1 MSNKSLEIVMIEELF
16 KSVRNALAIPSK
28 QDIETLNDKLDRIE
42 KMLLKAAP
50 AVKADVVEEAP
61 VAVEEKVAAPV
72 EEKVA
77 APVEKKVAAP
87 VEKKVAAPVAKKKAA
102 PAPSKKKKAAPAP
115 AKTKKPVVA
124 KKKKAAPG
132 KKKEAASDRVL
143 EVIQNQEQGADFK
156 KIKAE
161 TKFDDKKIRNII
173 FRLHKLGQIE
183 KVKRGIYKAS

>member
-1 MSNKSLEIVMIEELF
+1 MIEELF

-28 QDIETLNDKLDRIE
+28 KDIEALNDKLDRIE

-50 AVKADVVEEAP
+50 AVKADVAEEAP
-61 VAVEEKVAAPV
+61 VVVEEKVAAPV

-77 APVEKKVAAP
+77 APV
-87 VEKKVAAPVAKKKAA
+87 AKKKAA
-102 PAPSKKKKAAPAP
+102 PAKKKKAAPAP
-115 AKTKKPVVA
+115 AKKKKPVVA
-124 KKKKAAPG
+124 KKKKAAPA
-132 KKKEAASDRVL
+132 KKKEAASDKVL
-143 EVIQNQEQGADFK
+143 EVIQNQAQGADFK

>member
-1 MSNKSLEIVMIEELF
+1 MSTKSLEIVMIEELF

-28 QDIETLNDKLDRIE
+28 SEIEALNDKLDRIE
-42 KMLLKAAP
+42 KMLLTAAP
-50 AVKADVVEEAP
+50 AIKTDVTEEAP
-61 VAVEEKVAAPV
+61 VEMGKKIAAPVKAKVAAP
-72 EEKVA
+72 A
-77 APVEKKVAAP
+77 
-87 VEKKVAAPVAKKKAA
+87 
-102 PAPSKKKKAAPAP
+102 KKKKAAPAP
-115 AKTKKPVVA
+115 AKKKRPVVTKK
-124 KKKKAAPG
+124 KTAAPG

-143 EVIQNQEQGADFK
+143 AVIQNQDQGADFK

>member
-28 QDIETLNDKLDRIE
+28 KDIEALNDKLDRIE
-42 KMLLKAAP
+42 KMLLKATP
-50 AVKADVVEEAP
+50 AVKADVAEEAP
-61 VAVEEKVAAPV
+61 VAVEEKVVAPV
-72 EEKVA
+72 EEKIA
-77 APVEKKVAAP
+77 APVAKKVAAP
-87 VEKKVAAPVAKKKAA
+87 VAKKVAAPVAKKKAA
-102 PAPSKKKKAAPAP
+102 PAPAKK
-115 AKTKKPVVA
+115 KKPVVA
-124 KKKKAAPG
+124 KKKTAAPA
-132 KKKEAASDRVL
+132 KKKEAASDKVL